1 MIRTGRT
8 QLYILGFIFV
18 SFILLGKQFIG
29 IWLGKNYI
37 QTYYISIILLGT
49 IVLPLSQSIGPEIE
63 RAKNKQKFMCVVG
76 ILLAIANIF
85 VSIPLIKIYGGVGA
99 AIGTGIVL
107 IVGFLLIRNI
117 FYKYFLNLNV
127 LKVLK
132 NIYKIIPSLVI
143 FYFVGN
149 LILKFFIIDKIVKFI
164 IAGLLL
170 TAMYLIIIWFS
181 SLNKEEKENLLI
193 ILKKFKRG

>member
-1 MIRTGRT
+1 MKE
-8 QLYILGFIFV
+8 LNDDILKI
-18 SFILLGKQFIG
+18 
-29 IWLGKNYI
+29 
-37 QTYYISIILLGT
+37 ISDN
-49 IVLPLSQSIGPEIE
+49 SIKISYNWIE